1 MSVGCDVALLFAR
14 PEVTPMFVRPEV
26 TPMFV
31 RPKVTPMLVRPEGAQ
46 LVVRH
51 EVELL
56 FAVVVALPFVRHEVR
71 QLSLH
76 AVTIVQPWI
85 LGRGL
90 RAEID

>member
-1 MSVGCDVALLFAR
+1 VRAVTPLSVGRDVALLFA
-14 PEVTPMFVRPEV
+14 RPEV

-46 LVVRH
+46 LVVQH
-51 EVELL
+51 EVGPL

-71 QLSLH
+71 RLSLH